1 MKCPN
6 CGTETSGKFCSNCG
20 AALAGASC
28 LTCGAPLT
36 AGAKFCHVC
45 GTPMGAPRRTA
56 ASAPASQQQHLIPW
70 IVAGVAVALLVVVF
84 VARTGGPSSS
94 IPAGDGRGGASPAMP
109 GAGPGGAA
117 TTDLSSMTPREQAD
131 RLFDRVMRAS
141 ENGNTQEV
149 TFFGPM
155 TLQAYTMVGPLDA
168 DARFHIGLV
177 NASLSNP
184 AAALAQADT
193 IEKATPK
200 HLFIFLIR
208 WDVANRAKDTAGMR
222 RAYRQFLD
230 NYDQEMAS
238 GKEEYTMHR
247 TRLEQFRD
255 EARGALGSAGR

>member
-6 CGTETSGKFCSNCG
+6 CGTETSGKFCSHCG
-20 AALAGASC
+20 TALAGASC

-45 GTPMGAPRRTA
+45 GTPMGAAPRGPGQR
-56 ASAPASQQQHLIPW
+56 HLVPW

-94 IPAGDGRGGASPAMP
+94 APPGDGRGGAASGMP

-131 RLFDRVMRAS
+131 RLFDRVMTAS

-155 TLQAYTMVGPLDA
+155 ALQAYTMIGSLDP
-168 DARFHIGLV
+168 DARFHVGLIE
-177 NASLSNP
+177 ASLGNAP
-184 AAALAQADT
+184 GALAQADT
-193 IEKATPK
+193 IEKATPR
-200 HLFIFLIR
+200 HLFISLIR
-208 WDVANRAKDTAGMR
+208 WEVAKRAPDTAGMR

-230 NYDQEMAS
+230 NYDKEIAS

-247 TRLEQFRD
+247 RRLEQFRD
-255 EARGALGSAGR
+255 EARGALGPAER